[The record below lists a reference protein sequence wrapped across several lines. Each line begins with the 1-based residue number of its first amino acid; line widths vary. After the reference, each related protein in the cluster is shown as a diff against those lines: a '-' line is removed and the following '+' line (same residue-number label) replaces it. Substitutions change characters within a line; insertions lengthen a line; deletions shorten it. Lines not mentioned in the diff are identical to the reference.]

1 MKAFDLLTFQCYMKP
16 VLVVKAINFYIFS
29 VNLVCESLIQDVEY
43 RIWETWKLKYIN
55 VNIKFGCDAFPNGK
69 YLPTFPESVGKHLPL
84 DTQ

>member
-43 RIWETWKLKYIN
+43 RI
-55 VNIKFGCDAFPNGK
+55 
-69 YLPTFPESVGKHLPL
+69 
-84 DTQ
+84 